1 MRPDD
6 QTVHTLS
13 SDLISGFTL
22 DSDGY
27 QPLGSGQFKT
37 LELNDNASTS
47 VQLFGMDERLDLE
60 LRLTSR
66 GQGNRVFLGPGVR
79 GILTLNIDG
88 SDSNVFIGRD
98 VRFSDQIIGSRQDND
113 WIAIGN
119 DVATTGPG
127 RWISGLR
134 CPKSVRPALII
145 GDACV
150 FARDVVLRNSD
161 GHPFFDLR
169 LKEQVAAMDSHL
181 VIEPHCWIGERA
193 AVIKP
198 VRIGAFAVLGFGSV
212 VTSPVP
218 RHHTASGNPARVRRN
233 DMKVWC
239 WDDTDDGID
248 RAAQYLARYPYLPDS
263 EA

>member
-1 MRPDD
+1 MRPDYD
-6 QTVHTLS
+6 ALLSLS
-13 SDLISGFTL
+13 SDVISGFTL

-27 QPLGSGQFKT
+27 QPLDSNHFKA
-37 LELNDNASTS
+37 LELKLTASAS
-47 VQLFGMDERLDLE
+47 VQLLGMGERLDLE
-60 LRLTSR
+60 LRLTSS
-66 GQGNRVFLGPGVR
+66 GQGNRVFLGPGVS
-79 GILTLNIDG
+79 GNLTLNIDG
-88 SDSNVFIGRD
+88 SDSNLFIGRD
-98 VRFSDQIIGSRQDND
+98 ARFADQIIGSRQDND

-134 CPKSVRPALII
+134 CPESVRPALIV

-150 FARDVVLRNSD
+150 LARDVVLRNSD
-161 GHPFFDLR
+161 GHPFFDPQLQA
-169 LKEQVAAMDSHL
+169 QVAAADSHL

-212 VTSPVP
+212 VTRAVP
-218 RHHTASGNPARVRRN
+218 RHHTASGNPARARRN
-233 DMKVWC
+233 DMKVGC

-248 RAAQYLARYPYLPDS
+248 RAAQYLARYPYPKDT
-263 EA
+263 EV